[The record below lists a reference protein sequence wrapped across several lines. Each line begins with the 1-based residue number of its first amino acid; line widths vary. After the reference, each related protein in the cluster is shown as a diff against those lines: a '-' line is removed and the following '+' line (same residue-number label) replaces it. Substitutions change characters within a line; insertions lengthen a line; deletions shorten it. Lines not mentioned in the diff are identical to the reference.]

1 MKPIIQ
7 THLLT
12 KSFKQEIVLQP
23 LDFTLKQ
30 GDICALIGKNGAGK
44 STFFKLLSGQFFPTS
59 GDIELFGYSGKDCEK
74 ARKKMGFIIETPAF
88 FPDFT
93 ARQNLEYFRIQ
104 RGITEKTQI
113 KSVLE
118 IVGLNQEKNKK
129 FHQYSLGMKQRLGLA
144 LCLLGNPDCL
154 ILDEPINGLDAEGI
168 KEIRDLLFKLNQEQ
182 QITILISS
190 HILSE
195 LSILANRFL
204 FIKKGKIVEDISS
217 KTLHEKSKKQL
228 KIQTTELSKTV
239 QVLERT
245 YPDIDY
251 KVLPDDYISLQNY
264 VEKSQE
270 INRLLVKND
279 IPVQE
284 FHIESLALEDYF
296 LNLEGENIQ

>member
-1 MKPIIQ
+1 M
-7 THLLT
+7 
-12 KSFKQEIVLQP
+12 
-23 LDFTLKQ
+23 
-30 GDICALIGKNGAGK
+30 
-44 STFFKLLSGQFFPTS
+44 
-59 GDIELFGYSGKDCEK
+59 
-74 ARKKMGFIIETPAF
+74 
-88 FPDFT
+88 
-93 ARQNLEYFRIQ
+93 
-104 RGITEKTQI
+104 
-113 KSVLE
+113 
-118 IVGLNQEKNKK
+118 
-129 FHQYSLGMKQRLGLA
+129 
-144 LCLLGNPDCL
+144 
-154 ILDEPINGLDAEGI
+154 
-168 KEIRDLLFKLNQEQ
+168 
-182 QITILISS
+182 ISS